1 MRLPLPGGLL
11 PLVGNGC
18 HHLTASAA
26 TDTTLRLSVA
36 PPRPSPLCLG
46 AREQSLR
53 TPERLLE
60 LSRRPSKVAD
70 DFEVRA
76 LLPTAGAMSPAPPPY
91 VVCLPHAEPAPP
103 TRQSL
108 RTRLAPPGTA
118 VAPIPAKPV
127 VLPGT
132 GSDETTLSRFTSI
145 LSRLEAVT
153 DQVQELREKV

>member
-1 MRLPLPGGLL
+1 M
-11 PLVGNGC
+11 
-18 HHLTASAA
+18 
-26 TDTTLRLSVA
+26 
-36 PPRPSPLCLG
+36 
-46 AREQSLR
+46 
-53 TPERLLE
+53 
-60 LSRRPSKVAD
+60 
-70 DFEVRA
+70 RA

-103 TRQSL
+103 PRQSL

-153 DQVQELREKV
+153 DQVQELREKVCSSPSARFPASLRQRGVHVDVSSLP